1 MRIRI
6 RPNMLCAAAL
16 TGVGAALIAY
26 VAAILVTGIWMESR
40 DRFKLAAAL
49 THGVPLLAMPDP
61 RYRADKSSGAKVVP
75 ISTARNNLSPLGL
88 GILEIDRLGLSVLIR
103 SSTTSIDL
111 DKGAGWIPG
120 TALPGDAAG
129 NVVLTGHRDTFFRD
143 LRGVK
148 RGDTV
153 RLRTPF
159 GLRLYTVTETSV
171 VDPANT
177 SVLRPTAKS
186 TLTLITCFPFDFI
199 GHAPKRFIVRA
210 SGVSNPAQ

>member
-1 MRIRI
+1 
-6 RPNMLCAAAL
+6 MLCGAAL
-16 TGVGAALIAY
+16 TGVGAALVAY
-26 VAAILVTGIWMESR
+26 VAAILVTGIWVESR

-49 THGVPLLAMPDP
+49 TQGVPLLAIPDP
-61 RYRADKSSGAKVVP
+61 RHRADKSSGAKVVP

-103 SSTTSIDL
+103 ASTTSIDL

-120 TALPGDAAG
+120 TALPGDAG

-148 RGDTV
+148 RGDIV
-153 RLRTPF
+153 RLRTPL
-159 GLRLYTVTETSV
+159 GPRSYTVTETSV
-171 VDPANT
+171 VDPADT

>member
-1 MRIRI
+1 MRVRT
-6 RPNMLCAAAL
+6 RPNMLCGAAL
-16 TGVGAALIAY
+16 TGVGAALVAY
-26 VAAILVTGIWMESR
+26 VAAILVTGIWVESR

-49 THGVPLLAMPDP
+49 TQGVPLLVIPDP
-61 RYRADKSSGAKVVP
+61 RHRADKSSGAKVVP
-75 ISTARNNLSPLGL
+75 ISTARTNLSPLGL

-120 TALPGDAAG
+120 TALPGDAG

-148 RGDTV
+148 RGDIV

-159 GLRLYTVTETSV
+159 GPRSYTVTETSV
-171 VDPANT
+171 VDPADT